1 MIYMLPRLKST
12 AHISCEAGRGTSGVE
27 GGIGQKLQSSLTSG
41 SEKFGTLT
49 LFRKTFT
56 YYHVSL
62 EDSKGWIKVQYS
74 RLAG

>member
-1 MIYMLPRLKST
+1 MIYMLLWLKST
-12 AHISCEAGRGTSGVE
+12 AHISCEVGRGTSGVE
-27 GGIGQKLQSSLTSG
+27 GGIGQKLKSSLTSG

-49 LFRKTFT
+49 SFRKTST
-56 YYHVSL
+56 YNHVSS